1 MAMNIQRRDRLF
13 ITEEQS
19 LNVSKL
25 QNDKLPKSGG
35 YNLYIF
41 IVVEHQRALLR

>member
-13 ITEEQS
+13 ITEDQS
-19 LNVSKL
+19 LKVQKL
-25 QNDKLPKSGG
+25 QNDKLPVSGG

-41 IVVEHQRALLR
+41 IVIEHQRAFLW

>member
-19 LNVSKL
+19 LILFPQGMTYDISKL
-25 QNDKLPKSGG
+25 VS
-35 YNLYIF
+35 F
-41 IVVEHQRALLR
+41 R